1 MPRKTLKQKKLAL
14 ERRKNISYVSQA
26 QDPQNELVKREFTLE
41 DLEPA
46 KTENKTKKAVKSPPY
61 TYTASNL
68 HDLVK
73 TLIFAL
79 IILSLE
85 FVIYSLWFKN

>member
-26 QDPQNELVKREFTLE
+26 QDPQNELVKREF
-41 DLEPA
+41 EPA